1 MIAHVRGV
9 VAASGP
15 DWLVIDVGPIGLR
28 VTCTPAVVGNHR
40 VGDQVFLYTS
50 LVVREDSWTTFGFE
64 SEEERSVFESVQTV
78 TGIGPRIAL
87 AVLATLTP
95 DQLRNA
101 IEAED
106 LNTLT
111 SVSGIGRKGAQRIVL
126 ELKGVLVSNVSSS
139 GVASAVRQGPSWA
152 TSVTSALTSLGWS
165 AREADSAVAAVAERL
180 SDITDPANPDVGVL
194 LKAALASLGPA

>member
-9 VAASGP
+9 VAGSGA
-15 DWLVIDVGPIGLR
+15 DWLVVDLGPLGLR
-28 VTCTPAVVGNHR
+28 ITCTPAVVGNHR
-40 VGDQVFLYTS
+40 VGDQVFLFTS

-106 LNTLT
+106 LTTLT

-126 ELKGVLVSNVSSS
+126 ELKGVLVSGVSSPDAPR
-139 GVASAVRQGPSWA
+139 GARLGASWA
-152 TSVTSALTSLGWS
+152 TSVASALTSLGWS
-165 AREADSAVAAVAERL
+165 AREADTAVAAVADRL
-180 SDITDPANPDVGVL
+180 SDITDPADPDVGVL
-194 LKAALASLGPA
+194 LKAALAALGPA